1 MNKFLRGLFES
12 SKLSR
17 NTTPKLVSI
26 LFAIVLYIYVMG
38 EVNPEDYISKENV
51 KVNLLNVEELQSSGL
66 VIIDQNDY
74 TVDVRITGKRN
85 ELKKISLDDIKI
97 SADLRGFPKGVN
109 SIPLDVSKPANIE
122 VEISPQQIKVRLD
135 KIVQRQKPVE
145 ITEKGSP
152 AKNYIIG
159 AKKITPEEILVEGP
173 ESRVESVT
181 KVVGEISVEGAKATI
196 RNNIPVRAV
205 DNEGKDVIGVE
216 VKTKNVNV
224 MLPMQ
229 KLKNVDIKHV
239 ISGKPKEGY
248 KITNIDI
255 SPKTVTIKGKED
267 IIDNINEIFTKV
279 INVDEL
285 DSTLV
290 TEVNFVQDKN
300 IEMPYLQALPEVRIE
315 VEKIETKEFTFKA
328 NQVSINNLKDVLST
342 NIGELSDDIK
352 VKISDVRSVL
362 EEVKRS
368 DLELIIDAEGLDEG
382 IYILDLQLNKNLIY
396 ENIEITPHSIEI
408 EIFDKKNETEAV
420 NEINDEEPPTGGMID
435 MPGN

>member
-1 MNKFLRGLFES
+1 MIKFLRGLFES

-74 TVDVRITGKRN
+74 TVDLKITGKRN

-97 SADLRGFPKGVN
+97 TADLRGFPKGVN
-109 SIPLDVSKPANIE
+109 SVPLDVSKPANIE
-122 VEISPQQIKVRLD
+122 VDISPQQIKVRLD

-145 ITEKGSP
+145 IIEKGAP
-152 AKNYIIG
+152 AKSYIIG
-159 AKKITPEEILVEGP
+159 TKKITPEEILVEGP

-181 KVVGEISVEGAKATI
+181 KVVGEINVDGAKEAI
-196 RNNIPVRAV
+196 RNNIPVKAV
-205 DNEGKDVIGVE
+205 NNEGKDVIGVE
-216 VKTKNVNV
+216 VKTKSVNV
-224 MLPMQ
+224 LLPMQ
-229 KLKNVDIKHV
+229 KLKNINIKPV
-239 ISGKPKEGY
+239 ITGKPKEGY
-248 KITNIDI
+248 KITKIEVI
-255 SPKTVTIKGKED
+255 PKTVTIKGKEE
-267 IIDNINEIFTKV
+267 IVNKINEIFTKP

-285 DSTLV
+285 DASLV

-300 IEMPYLQALPEVRIE
+300 IEMPYLQSLPEVRIE

-328 NQVSINNLKDVLST
+328 NEISVNNLNNVLTT
-342 NIGELSDDIK
+342 NIGELSEDIK
-352 VKISDVRSVL
+352 IKISDVRSVL
-362 EEVKRS
+362 KDVKRS

-382 IYILDLQLNKNLIY
+382 IFILDLKLNKNYRY
-396 ENIEITPHSIEI
+396 ENIEIVPNNIEI
-408 EIFDKKNETEAV
+408 EIYNREDINETV
-420 NEINDEEPPTGGMID
+420 NETINEEPPSSGMID